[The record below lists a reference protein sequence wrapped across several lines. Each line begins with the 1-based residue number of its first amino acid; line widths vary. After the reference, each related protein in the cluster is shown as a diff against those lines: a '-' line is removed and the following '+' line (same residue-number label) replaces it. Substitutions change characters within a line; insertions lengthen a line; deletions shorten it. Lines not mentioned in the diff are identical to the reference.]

1 MSGHRAR
8 GAATCRHPNRVI
20 DGRAVLP
27 ATAVLTDE
35 GLAQQK
41 AKLLDV

>member
-1 MSGHRAR
+1 
-8 GAATCRHPNRVI
+8 VI

-35 GLAQQK
+35 EFARQT

>member
-1 MSGHRAR
+1 
-8 GAATCRHPNRVI
+8 VI
-20 DGRAVLP
+20 DGRPVLP

-35 GLAQQK
+35 EFVQQK